1 MLITSLL
8 DNKAIKAE
16 LVSRSKPG
24 VIEELV
30 GCLVSQRQGLVREEI
45 VNALLEREKLGSTA
59 IGKGVAIPHAKA
71 KGIENVVAAFGR
83 SSQGIDFG
91 AEDGKPVH
99 LFFLLVAPLDKAGEH
114 LKALAKIA
122 QLVKDESF
130 KKSLLAAKNHD
141 AIFKLIKDKDE
152 EAR

>member
-30 GCLVSQRQGLVREEI
+30 GCLASQRRGLVREEI

-59 IGKGVAIPHAKA
+59 LGKGVAIPHAKA
-71 KGIENVVAAFGR
+71 KGIEKVVAAFGR

-91 AEDGKPVH
+91 AEDGKPVQ
-99 LFFLLVAPLDKAGEH
+99 LFFLIVAPLDKAGDH

>member
-30 GCLVSQRQGLVREEI
+30 GCLASQRRGLVREEI

-59 IGKGVAIPHAKA
+59 LGKGVAIPHAKA
-71 KGIENVVAAFGR
+71 KGIEKVVAAFGR
-83 SSQGIDFG
+83 SSQGVDFG
-91 AEDGKPVH
+91 AEDGKPVQ
-99 LFFLLVAPLDKAGEH
+99 LFFLLVAPLDKAGDH